1 MKNRNRLTGLLPVN
15 EARAMR
21 VAEVMNDFQIIQGR
35 IAQSEESLSVDDY
48 NAVGYRLLRQ
58 CRAEARA
65 VLATRYDDDGLLPV
79 LGTPAEQQKRH
90 LQR

>member
-1 MKNRNRLTGLLPVN
+1 MLTEFLPVN

-21 VAEVMNDFQIIQGR
+21 VAEVMNDFQIIQCR
-35 IAQSEESLSVDDY
+35 IAQSEESQSVDDY
-48 NAVGYRLLRQ
+48 NASGYRLLRQ

-65 VLATRYDDDGLLPV
+65 VLAAKYDDGIAPTP
-79 LGTPAEQQKRH
+79 GAPAEQEKRH

>member
-1 MKNRNRLTGLLPVN
+1 
-15 EARAMR
+15 MR

-35 IAQSEESLSVDDY
+35 IAQSEENLAVDDY

-65 VLATRYDDDGLLPV
+65 VLAARYDDDGLLPV
-79 LGTPAEQQKRH
+79 PGAAAEQQKRH

>member
-1 MKNRNRLTGLLPVN
+1 
-15 EARAMR
+15 MR
-21 VAEVMNDFQIIQGR
+21 VAEVMNDFQIIQGC
-35 IAQSEESLSVDDY
+35 IAQSEENLSVDDY

-65 VLATRYDDDGLLPV
+65 VLATRYDDDGLLSVPNA
-79 LGTPAEQQKRH
+79 PAEQQKRH

>member
-1 MKNRNRLTGLLPVN
+1 
-15 EARAMR
+15 MR

-35 IAQSEESLSVDDY
+35 IAQSEETQSVDDY

-65 VLATRYDDDGLLPV
+65 VLATRYDDDGLLPFA
-79 LGTPAEQQKRH
+79 GAPAEQQKRH